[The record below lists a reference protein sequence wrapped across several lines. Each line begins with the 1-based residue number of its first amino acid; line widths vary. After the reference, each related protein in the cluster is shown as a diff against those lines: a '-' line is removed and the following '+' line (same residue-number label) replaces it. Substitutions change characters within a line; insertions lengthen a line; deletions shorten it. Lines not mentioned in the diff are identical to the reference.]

1 MPEQQRQRAKG
12 RKIGRNTKH
21 QATIYAATD
30 RWNKNRKRAM
40 RRHLRSNPHDVLAIE
55 LFRKRYG
62 ATENIGLSGKG
73 RRLLKS
79 NLTTVSK

>member
-1 MPEQQRQRAKG
+1 
-12 RKIGRNTKH
+12 
-21 QATIYAATD
+21 
-30 RWNKNRKRAM
+30 M

-73 RRLLKS
+73 RRLLKATS
-79 NLTTVSK
+79 RRQSKQPLASGGLA